1 MKKGLTELVFILDK
15 SGSMS
20 GLESDTIGGF
30 NSMLKKQKVVEG
42 ECLITTVLFDDEVRL
57 LHDRANI
64 KAVQPLTEKDYWV
77 GGSTALYDA
86 MGTAMHKIANACRH
100 TDEAYRPEHVLFVVI
115 TDGYENSSREY
126 NGSRIRELVS
136 KHKEKDH
143 WKFIYLGANLDAKEA
158 AKDVGIEEEMAQ
170 DFIADATGVSLN
182 MDVMSKTVEHV
193 RACGNVPKNW
203 KCSIADDYQARKK
216 HK

>member
-20 GLESDTIGGF
+20 GLESDTLGGF
-30 NSMLKKQKVVEG
+30 NSMLKKQKLVEG

-64 KAVQPLTEKDYWV
+64 KAVQPLTGKDYWV

-158 AKDVGIEEEMAQ
+158 AKDVGIEEDMAQ

>member
-143 WKFIYLGANLDAKEA
+143 WKFIYLGANIDTKEA
-158 AKDVGIEEEMAQ
+158 AKDVGIDEEMSQ
-170 DFIADATGVSLN
+170 DFIPDATGVSLN
-182 MDVMSKTVEHV
+182 MDVVCDSIDEL
-193 RACGNVPKNW
+193 RCCGNISKKW
-203 KCSIADDYQARKK
+203 KSRIANDYQARKK